1 MVGRFPDTKQNFC
14 CCVFGL
20 LFGIYCPCFPSL
32 LVFRS
37 KSSSIAVLFLKSM
50 QHYSWSLP
58 DSFSPV
64 FVGVRVCFISLFVP
78 KQVSVFTNK
87 YVVWFKSRIKCTQ
100 RVWQCSRETMDRCS
114 KLQNKEYFIQCS
126 WTIAVLTRLCLNVKL
141 KWIRVLFFQKYGTC
155 LISSNSKAMHGKG
168 LHLSCKNGPLHFLRR
183 KVVNGRIVVWILVW
197 SSLKHY
203 SKVNHTRCH
212 NWGPFNNCQAVNY

>member
-87 YVVWFKSRIKCTQ
+87 YVV
-100 RVWQCSRETMDRCS
+100 
-114 KLQNKEYFIQCS
+114 
-126 WTIAVLTRLCLNVKL
+126 
-141 KWIRVLFFQKYGTC
+141 
-155 LISSNSKAMHGKG
+155 
-168 LHLSCKNGPLHFLRR
+168 
-183 KVVNGRIVVWILVW
+183 
-197 SSLKHY
+197 
-203 SKVNHTRCH
+203 
-212 NWGPFNNCQAVNY
+212 